1 MLQLIDRIDN
11 AWATGERY
19 ILVALLLGML
29 TLAFTQVVMR
39 NLFSTGLEWADTT
52 VRHLVLWVGLLG
64 ASIAAKEKRHLSID
78 IASRLFPEKW
88 YHLVD
93 AFLCLVTT
101 GVCVLFLWASY
112 KFTLFLY
119 EWGTGTLEGLP
130 ALAAGLILPLAF
142 GSIALRFLIRFVH
155 ELVAFTKQ
163 SSKGNP

>member
-1 MLQLIDRIDN
+1 MLRLIDRIDN

-19 ILVALLLGML
+19 FLMVLLLGML
-29 TLAFTQVVMR
+29 ALAFTQVVMR
-39 NLFSTGLEWADTT
+39 NLFSSGLEWADVT

-78 IASRLFPEKW
+78 IASRLVPPKW

-101 GVCVLFLWASY
+101 TVCVLFLWASY

-142 GSIALRFLIRFVH
+142 ASIALRFLIRGVH
-155 ELVAFTKQ
+155 ELAAFRNQ
-163 SSKGNP
+163 LQKGTT